1 MASFA
6 IGRYVPYNS
15 FLHKLDARTKIAATI
30 LLMVALFMDYPTWSM
45 RALMGGILFI
55 VLSIFLYVS
64 KMKISSILS
73 SLKSM
78 WFMVIFLLIIYILV
92 PKENN
97 TLGVAFSINGF
108 VVYYDSF
115 AEAARIIMR
124 LVMMIMITMILTATT
139 RPLDLT
145 FALEWYMYPLRVFHF
160 PASEIAMM
168 LSIALRFIPTLLDD
182 ADRIMKAQSSRGVD
196 FKHGKLK
203 EKIVGITS
211 LIIPLFVSSFI
222 RSDELASAMECR
234 GYDPREK
241 RSRYRVY
248 KFYFGDILY
257 IIFVIAL
264 VALIMTISITKFD
277 IFGFFGVNAL

>member
-168 LSIALRFIPTLLDD
+168 LSIALRFIPTLLED

-248 KFYFGDILY
+248 KFYFGDILS

>member
-1 MASFA
+1 MASFSL
-6 IGRYVPYNS
+6 GRYVPYNS
-15 FLHKLDARTKIAATI
+15 FLHKLDARSKIAATI
-30 LLMVALFMDYPTWSM
+30 LLMIAIFMDYPTWSM
-45 RALMGGILFI
+45 RALMGGIIF
-55 VLSIFLYVS
+55 VFLSILLYVS

-78 WFMVIFLLIIYILV
+78 WFMVIFLLLIYIVV
-92 PKENN
+92 PKANN
-97 TLGVAFSINGF
+97 TLGVAFTINGF
-108 VVYYDSF
+108 PIYYDSF
-115 AEAARIIMR
+115 AEAGRIVLR
-124 LVMMIMITMILTATT
+124 LVMMIMVTMILTATT

-145 FALEWYMYPLRVFHF
+145 FALEWYMHPLRVFHF
-160 PASEIAMM
+160 PVSEIAMM

-248 KFYFGDILY
+248 KFYYGDIVSV
-257 IIFVIAL
+257 IFVVAL
-264 VALIMTISITKFD
+264 VAGIMTISITRFD
-277 IFGFFGVNAL
+277 VFAFFGIAAL

>member
-124 LVMMIMITMILTATT
+124 LVMMIMMTMILTATT

-248 KFYFGDILY
+248 KFYFGDILS

>member
-248 KFYFGDILY
+248 KFYFGDILS

-277 IFGFFGVNAL
+277 IFGFFGVNVL

>member
-15 FLHKLDARTKIAATI
+15 FLHKLDARTKIAVTI

-160 PASEIAMM
+160 PVSEIAMM

-248 KFYFGDILY
+248 KFYFGDILS

-277 IFGFFGVNAL
+277 IFGFFGVNVL

>member
-248 KFYFGDILY
+248 KFYFGDILS

-277 IFGFFGVNAL
+277 IFGSFGVNAL

>member
-64 KMKISSILS
+64 KMKISSILY

-168 LSIALRFIPTLLDD
+168 LSIALRFIPTL
-182 ADRIMKAQSSRGVD
+182 
-196 FKHGKLK
+196 
-203 EKIVGITS
+203 
-211 LIIPLFVSSFI
+211 
-222 RSDELASAMECR
+222 
-234 GYDPREK
+234 
-241 RSRYRVY
+241 
-248 KFYFGDILY
+248 
-257 IIFVIAL
+257 
-264 VALIMTISITKFD
+264 
-277 IFGFFGVNAL
+277 

>member
-45 RALMGGILFI
+45 RALMGGVLFI

-78 WFMVIFLLIIYILV
+78 WFMVIFLLIIYILA

-145 FALEWYMYPLRVFHF
+145 FALEWYMYPLRVFHL
-160 PASEIAMM
+160 PVSEIAMM

-248 KFYFGDILY
+248 KFYFGDILS

>member
-115 AEAARIIMR
+115 AEAA
-124 LVMMIMITMILTATT
+124 
-139 RPLDLT
+139 
-145 FALEWYMYPLRVFHF
+145 HG
-160 PASEIAMM
+160 ASEASNTQADM
-168 LSIALRFIPTLLDD
+168 LDQIQQGIEQISGVVQSNSSAAQETSATSEELS
-182 ADRIMKAQSSRGVD
+182 AQSENLKKLVGQ
-196 FKHGKLK
+196 FKL
-203 EKIVGITS
+203 
-211 LIIPLFVSSFI
+211 
-222 RSDELASAMECR
+222 RD
-234 GYDPREK
+234 
-241 RSRYRVY
+241 
-248 KFYFGDILY
+248 
-257 IIFVIAL
+257 
-264 VALIMTISITKFD
+264 
-277 IFGFFGVNAL
+277 

>member
-160 PASEIAMM
+160 PVSEIAMM

-241 RSRYRVY
+241 RSRYRAY
-248 KFYFGDILY
+248 KFYFGDILS

-264 VALIMTISITKFD
+264 VALIMTVSITKFD

>member
-1 MASFA
+1 
-6 IGRYVPYNS
+6 
-15 FLHKLDARTKIAATI
+15 
-30 LLMVALFMDYPTWSM
+30 
-45 RALMGGILFI
+45 
-55 VLSIFLYVS
+55 
-64 KMKISSILS
+64 MKISSILS

-160 PASEIAMM
+160 PVSEIAMM

-248 KFYFGDILY
+248 KFYFGDILS

>member
-15 FLHKLDARTKIAATI
+15 FLHKLDARTKIAVTI

-55 VLSIFLYVS
+55 VLSILLYVS

-248 KFYFGDILY
+248 KFYFGDILS

>member
-45 RALMGGILFI
+45 RALVGGILFI

-248 KFYFGDILY
+248 KFYFGDILS

>member
-1 MASFA
+1 MASFSL
-6 IGRYVPYNS
+6 GRYVPYNS
-15 FLHKLDARTKIAATI
+15 FLHKLDARSKIAATI
-30 LLMVALFMDYPTWSM
+30 LLMIAIFMDYPTWSM
-45 RALMGGILFI
+45 RALMGGIIF
-55 VLSIFLYVS
+55 VFLSILLYVS

-78 WFMVIFLLIIYILV
+78 WFMVIFLLLIYIVV
-92 PKENN
+92 PKANN
-97 TLGVAFSINGF
+97 TLGVAFTINGF
-108 VVYYDSF
+108 PIYYDSF
-115 AEAARIIMR
+115 AEAGRIVLR
-124 LVMMIMITMILTATT
+124 LVMMIMVTMILTATT

-145 FALEWYMYPLRVFHF
+145 FALEWYMHPLRVFHF
-160 PASEIAMM
+160 PVSEIAMM

-248 KFYFGDILY
+248 KFYYGDIVSV
-257 IIFVIAL
+257 IFVIAL
-264 VALIMTISITKFD
+264 VAGIMTISITRFD
-277 IFGFFGVNAL
+277 VFAFFGIAAL

>member
-160 PASEIAMM
+160 PVSEIAMM

-248 KFYFGDILY
+248 KFYFGDILS

>member
-160 PASEIAMM
+160 PVSEIAMM

-222 RSDELASAMECR
+222 RSDDLASAMECR

-248 KFYFGDILY
+248 KFYFGDILS

>member
-124 LVMMIMITMILTATT
+124 LVMMIMITMILAAPT

-160 PASEIAMM
+160 PVSEIAMM

-248 KFYFGDILY
+248 KFYFGDILS

>member
-248 KFYFGDILY
+248 KFYFGDILS

>member
-64 KMKISSILS
+64 KMKISSILF

-248 KFYFGDILY
+248 KFYFGDILS

>member
-145 FALEWYMYPLRVFHF
+145 FALEWYMYPLMVFHF
-160 PASEIAMM
+160 PVSEIAMM

-248 KFYFGDILY
+248 KFYFGDILS